1 MKARCNCCT
10 NKLYAESTSINKGIE
25 VTIKVFIQII
35 HFVLNER
42 IAICTFK
49 TCPRS
54 PFATKHK
61 TRESV
66 GNGNLIKFEINP
78 RQITSEVENLIY

>member
-1 MKARCNCCT
+1 MK
-10 NKLYAESTSINKGIE
+10 E
-25 VTIKVFIQII
+25 F
-35 HFVLNER
+35 
-42 IAICTFK
+42 AICTLK
-49 TCPRS
+49 TCPRL
-54 PFATKHK
+54 PFATGNRKKHK